1 MKKALLIGA
10 SLVVSLGTAAQTLN
24 VVVGEVTYKIP
35 AFQAGSMDYADGS
48 KLTILG
54 KTFQLKEVT
63 RMYVDHSDV
72 ADNSVS
78 VTYNGSAA
86 AVTVAG
92 NCMSHLDVTV
102 NGSAV
107 SIVQDETVDTEISY
121 SLSGASDNGSFYM
134 DGHYK
139 ATVVFDNLS
148 LTCADSAAVNIE
160 NGKRIAIQL
169 VGESTLKDSKA
180 SQGKGALMVNS
191 HSEFDGDGTLNLYG
205 YAKHAY
211 WADEYVQLKK
221 KFTGTINIL
230 YAKKDGLNVNQYFLQ
245 NGGHF
250 NVSGT
255 LDDGIQV
262 SADDEEGGYATIS
275 GGSLT
280 IDVTAAGSK
289 GLKCDGNIT
298 IDDSKSAPTV
308 TISNSGKG
316 KWDSDDQEVKGAACM
331 SSDANVTIAAGQI
344 SLTATGSG
352 GKGLKCDSTLTITGG
367 DLSVTTTGTTYVNI
381 RGNQEYDGNYRG
393 QLDRLA
399 DAYTTSPKGIKVGIK
414 ATESSTG
421 LPVGDIQISGGN
433 IHVTCSGQQD
443 GSEGIESKGT
453 LTISGGTIDCNT
465 YDDAINSSSHMYIK
479 GGTITVYSS
488 GNDGIDSNGNLYFSG
503 GTTVAYGTR
512 SPECGI
518 DANEEEGYTV
528 FFTGGNVLGIGGG
541 NNSHPTTQESTQGYV
556 TYSGNVTAGC
566 TLTVSKDGTV
576 LATFTLPYDY
586 SRGNVILTAE
596 GMTAGEQY
604 TVSDGTSTQ
613 TLSAV
618 QYGNGGPG
626 GGGRPGGGGGPGGGG
641 HGGW

>member
-180 SQGKGALMVNS
+180 SQGKGALMVNG

-255 LDDGIQV
+255 LD
-262 SADDEEGGYATIS
+262 
-275 GGSLT
+275 
-280 IDVTAAGSK
+280 
-289 GLKCDGNIT
+289 DGNIT

>member
-35 AFQAGSMDYADGS
+35 ASQAGSMDYADGS

-139 ATVVFDNLS
+139 ATVVFANLS
-148 LTCADSAAVNIE
+148 LICADSAAVNIE

-180 SQGKGALMVNS
+180 SQGKGALMVNG

-308 TISNSGKG
+308 TITNSGKG
-316 KWDSDDQEVKGAACM
+316 KWDSDDQEVKGATCM

-381 RGNQEYDGNYRG
+381 EGNQEYDGNYRG
-393 QLDRLA
+393 QLDRLD

-488 GNDGIDSNGNLYFSG
+488 GNDGLDSNGNLYFSG
-503 GTTVAYGTR
+503 ERR
-512 SPECGI
+512 SPT
-518 DANEEEGYTV
+518 AHALP
-528 FFTGGNVLGIGGG
+528 NVASTPMKKRDTRCSSRVAMFWESVVATTPIPLRRSQPKATSPIRAT
-541 NNSHPTTQESTQGYV
+541 SRRAAHSPSARTAPYLPPSPCPTTIV
-556 TYSGNVTAGC
+556 A
-566 TLTVSKDGTV
+566 
-576 LATFTLPYDY
+576 ATSSSPP
-586 SRGNVILTAE
+586 RA
-596 GMTAGEQY
+596 
-604 TVSDGTSTQ
+604 
-613 TLSAV
+613 
-618 QYGNGGPG
+618 
-626 GGGRPGGGGGPGGGG
+626 
-641 HGGW
+641 

>member
-35 AFQAGSMDYADGS
+35 ASQAGSMDYADGS
-48 KLTILG
+48 RLTILG

-72 ADNSVS
+72 ADNSVN

-92 NCMSHLDVTV
+92 NCMSHLDVTA

-148 LTCADSAAVNIE
+148 LNCADSAAVNIE

-180 SQGKGALMVNS
+180 SQGKGALMVNG

-221 KFTGTINIL
+221 KFTGTIL
-230 YAKKDGLNVNQYFLQ
+230 YAKKDGLNVSQYFLQ

-255 LDDGIQV
+255 LGDGIQV

-298 IDDSKSAPTV
+298 IDDSKSVPTV
-308 TISNSGKG
+308 TITNSGKG
-316 KWDSDDQEVKGAACM
+316 KWDSDDQKVKGAACM
-331 SSDANVTIAAGQI
+331 SSDANVPIAAGQI

-381 RGNQEYDGNYRG
+381 GGNQEYDGNYRG
-393 QLDRLA
+393 QLDRLD

-488 GNDGIDSNGNLYFSG
+488 GNDGLDSNGNLYFSG

>member
-35 AFQAGSMDYADGS
+35 ASQAGSMDYADGS

-92 NCMSHLDVTV
+92 NCMSHLDVTA

-180 SQGKGALMVNS
+180 SQGKGALMVNG

-308 TISNSGKG
+308 TITNSGKG

-381 RGNQEYDGNYRG
+381 GGNQEYDGNYRG
-393 QLDRLA
+393 QLDRLD

-488 GNDGIDSNGNLYFSG
+488 GNDGLDSNGNLYFSG
-503 GTTVAYGTR
+503 ERR
-512 SPECGI
+512 SPT
-518 DANEEEGYTV
+518 AHV
-528 FFTGGNVLGIGGG
+528 LPNVASTPMKKRDTRCSSRVAMFWESVVATTPIPLRRSQPKATSPIRAT
-541 NNSHPTTQESTQGYV
+541 SRRAAHSPSARTAPYLPPSPCPTTIV
-556 TYSGNVTAGC
+556 A
-566 TLTVSKDGTV
+566 
-576 LATFTLPYDY
+576 ATSSSPP
-586 SRGNVILTAE
+586 RA
-596 GMTAGEQY
+596 
-604 TVSDGTSTQ
+604 
-613 TLSAV
+613 
-618 QYGNGGPG
+618 
-626 GGGRPGGGGGPGGGG
+626 
-641 HGGW
+641 

>member
-35 AFQAGSMDYADGS
+35 ASQAGSMDYADGS
-48 KLTILG
+48 RLTILG

-92 NCMSHLDVTV
+92 NCMSHLNVTA

-180 SQGKGALMVNS
+180 SQGKGALMVNG

-308 TISNSGKG
+308 TITNSGKG

-381 RGNQEYDGNYRG
+381 GGNQEYDGNYRG
-393 QLDRLA
+393 QLDRLD

-488 GNDGIDSNGNLYFSG
+488 GNDGLDSNSNLYFSG
-503 GTTVAYGTR
+503 ERR
-512 SPECGI
+512 SPT
-518 DANEEEGYTV
+518 AHV
-528 FFTGGNVLGIGGG
+528 LPNVASTPMKKRDTRCSSRVAMCWESVVATTPIPLRRSQPKATSPIRAT
-541 NNSHPTTQESTQGYV
+541 SRRAAHSPSARTAPYLPPLLCPTTIV
-556 TYSGNVTAGC
+556 A
-566 TLTVSKDGTV
+566 
-576 LATFTLPYDY
+576 ATSSSPP
-586 SRGNVILTAE
+586 RA
-596 GMTAGEQY
+596 
-604 TVSDGTSTQ
+604 
-613 TLSAV
+613 
-618 QYGNGGPG
+618 
-626 GGGRPGGGGGPGGGG
+626 
-641 HGGW
+641 

>member
-35 AFQAGSMDYADGS
+35 ASQAGSMDYADGS

-72 ADNSVS
+72 ADNSVN

-92 NCMSHLDVTV
+92 NCMSHLDVTA

-148 LTCADSAAVNIE
+148 LNCADSAAVNIE

-180 SQGKGALMVNS
+180 SQGKGALMVNG

-262 SADDEEGGYATIS
+262 SADEEEGGYATIS

-308 TISNSGKG
+308 TITNSGKG

-381 RGNQEYDGNYRG
+381 GGNQEYDGNYRG
-393 QLDRLA
+393 QLDRLD

-488 GNDGIDSNGNLYFSG
+488 GNDGLDSNGNLYFSG
-503 GTTVAYGTR
+503 ERR
-512 SPECGI
+512 SPT
-518 DANEEEGYTV
+518 AHALP
-528 FFTGGNVLGIGGG
+528 NVASTPMKKRDTRCSSQVAMFWESVVATTPIPLRRSQPKATSPIRAT
-541 NNSHPTTQESTQGYV
+541 SRRAAYSPSARTAPYLPPSPCPTTI
-556 TYSGNVTAGC
+556 AA
-566 TLTVSKDGTV
+566 
-576 LATFTLPYDY
+576 ATSSSPPM
-586 SRGNVILTAE
+586 A
-596 GMTAGEQY
+596 
-604 TVSDGTSTQ
+604 
-613 TLSAV
+613 
-618 QYGNGGPG
+618 
-626 GGGRPGGGGGPGGGG
+626 
-641 HGGW
+641 

>member
-35 AFQAGSMDYADGS
+35 ASQAGSMDYADGS
-48 KLTILG
+48 RLTILG
-54 KTFQLKEVT
+54 KIFQLKEVT

-180 SQGKGALMVNS
+180 SQGKGALMVNG

-308 TISNSGKG
+308 TITNSGKG

-381 RGNQEYDGNYRG
+381 GGNQEYDGNYRG
-393 QLDRLA
+393 QLDRLD

-488 GNDGIDSNGNLYFSG
+488 GNDGLDSNGNLYFSG
-503 GTTVAYGTR
+503 GTTVAYAHALPNVASTPMKKRDTR
-512 SPECGI
+512 CSSRVAMFWESVVATTPIPLRRSQPKATSPIRATSRRAAHSPSARTAPYLPPLLC
-518 DANEEEGYTV
+518 
-528 FFTGGNVLGIGGG
+528 
-541 NNSHPTTQESTQGYV
+541 PTTI
-556 TYSGNVTAGC
+556 AA
-566 TLTVSKDGTV
+566 
-576 LATFTLPYDY
+576 ATSSSPP
-586 SRGNVILTAE
+586 RA
-596 GMTAGEQY
+596 
-604 TVSDGTSTQ
+604 
-613 TLSAV
+613 
-618 QYGNGGPG
+618 
-626 GGGRPGGGGGPGGGG
+626 
-641 HGGW
+641 

>member
-180 SQGKGALMVNS
+180 SQGKGALMVNG

-421 LPVGDIQISGGN
+421 LPVGDIQISGG
-433 IHVTCSGQQD
+433 
-443 GSEGIESKGT
+443 
-453 LTISGGTIDCNT
+453 TIDCNT

>member
-35 AFQAGSMDYADGS
+35 ASQAGSMDYADGS
-48 KLTILG
+48 RLTILG
-54 KTFQLKEVT
+54 KTFQLNEVT

-92 NCMSHLDVTV
+92 NCMSHLDVTA

-180 SQGKGALMVNS
+180 SQGKGALMVNG

-289 GLKCDGNIT
+289 GLKCDGGRNEGT
-298 IDDSKSAPTV
+298 EMRRQHHHRRQQVRAHRDD
-308 TISNSGKG
+308 N
-316 KWDSDDQEVKGAACM
+316 QQRQ
-331 SSDANVTIAAGQI
+331 GQ
-344 SLTATGSG
+344 
-352 GKGLKCDSTLTITGG
+352 
-367 DLSVTTTGTTYVNI
+367 V
-381 RGNQEYDGNYRG
+381 G
-393 QLDRLA
+393 QR
-399 DAYTTSPKGIKVGIK
+399 
-414 ATESSTG
+414 
-421 LPVGDIQISGGN
+421 
-433 IHVTCSGQQD
+433 
-443 GSEGIESKGT
+443 
-453 LTISGGTIDCNT
+453 
-465 YDDAINSSSHMYIK
+465 
-479 GGTITVYSS
+479 
-488 GNDGIDSNGNLYFSG
+488 
-503 GTTVAYGTR
+503 
-512 SPECGI
+512 
-518 DANEEEGYTV
+518 
-528 FFTGGNVLGIGGG
+528 
-541 NNSHPTTQESTQGYV
+541 
-556 TYSGNVTAGC
+556 
-566 TLTVSKDGTV
+566 
-576 LATFTLPYDY
+576 
-586 SRGNVILTAE
+586 
-596 GMTAGEQY
+596 
-604 TVSDGTSTQ
+604 
-613 TLSAV
+613 
-618 QYGNGGPG
+618 
-626 GGGRPGGGGGPGGGG
+626 RPGGERCGLHVERRQRDHSGWTDQPDSHGQRWQGTEVRLDADHHGRRPQRDHNGNNLCQHRRQPGV
-641 HGGW
+641 

>member
-92 NCMSHLDVTV
+92 NCMIHLDVTV

-139 ATVVFDNLS
+139 ATVVLDNLS

-180 SQGKGALMVNS
+180 SQGKGALMVNG

-230 YAKKDGLNVNQYFLQ
+230 YAKKDSLNVNQYFLQ

-262 SADDEEGGYATIS
+262 SADEEGGYATIS

-381 RGNQEYDGNYRG
+381 GGNQEYDGNYRG

>member
-35 AFQAGSMDYADGS
+35 ASQAGSMDYADGS

-180 SQGKGALMVNS
+180 SQGKGALMVNG

-230 YAKKDGLNVNQYFLQ
+230 YAKKDDLNVSQYFLQ

-262 SADDEEGGYATIS
+262 SADEEGGYATIS

-308 TISNSGKG
+308 TITNSGKG

-381 RGNQEYDGNYRG
+381 GGNQEYDGNYRG
-393 QLDRLA
+393 QLDRLD

-488 GNDGIDSNGNLYFSG
+488 GNDGLDSNGNLYFSG

-626 GGGRPGGGGGPGGGG
+626 GGGGPSGGGGPGGGG

>member
-35 AFQAGSMDYADGS
+35 ASQAGSMDYADGS
-48 KLTILG
+48 RLTILG

-121 SLSGASDNGSFYM
+121 LLSGASDNGSFYM

-139 ATVVFDNLS
+139 ATMVFDNLS

-180 SQGKGALMVNS
+180 SQGKGALMVNG

-308 TISNSGKG
+308 TITNSGKG

-381 RGNQEYDGNYRG
+381 GGNQEYDGNYRG
-393 QLDRLA
+393 QLDRLD

-433 IHVTCSGQQD
+433 IHVTCSGQQ
-443 GSEGIESKGT
+443 
-453 LTISGGTIDCNT
+453 
-465 YDDAINSSSHMYIK
+465 
-479 GGTITVYSS
+479 
-488 GNDGIDSNGNLYFSG
+488 
-503 GTTVAYGTR
+503 
-512 SPECGI
+512 
-518 DANEEEGYTV
+518 
-528 FFTGGNVLGIGGG
+528 
-541 NNSHPTTQESTQGYV
+541 
-556 TYSGNVTAGC
+556 
-566 TLTVSKDGTV
+566 
-576 LATFTLPYDY
+576 
-586 SRGNVILTAE
+586 
-596 GMTAGEQY
+596 
-604 TVSDGTSTQ
+604 
-613 TLSAV
+613 LSLI
-618 QYGNGGPG
+618 
-626 GGGRPGGGGGPGGGG
+626 
-641 HGGW
+641 HI

>member
-10 SLVVSLGTAAQTLN
+10 SLVVSLGTAAQPLN

-35 AFQAGSMDYADGS
+35 ASQAGSMDYADGS
-48 KLTILG
+48 RLTILG

-72 ADNSVS
+72 TDNSVN

-121 SLSGASDNGSFYM
+121 LLSGASDNGSFYM

-148 LTCADSAAVNIE
+148 LICADSAAVNIE

-180 SQGKGALMVNS
+180 SQGKGALMVNG

-308 TISNSGKG
+308 TITNSGKG

-381 RGNQEYDGNYRG
+381 GGNQEYDGNYRG
-393 QLDRLA
+393 
-399 DAYTTSPKGIKVGIK
+399 
-414 ATESSTG
+414 
-421 LPVGDIQISGGN
+421 
-433 IHVTCSGQQD
+433 
-443 GSEGIESKGT
+443 
-453 LTISGGTIDCNT
+453 
-465 YDDAINSSSHMYIK
+465 NS
-479 GGTITVYSS
+479 
-488 GNDGIDSNGNLYFSG
+488 
-503 GTTVAYGTR
+503 
-512 SPECGI
+512 
-518 DANEEEGYTV
+518 
-528 FFTGGNVLGIGGG
+528 
-541 NNSHPTTQESTQGYV
+541 
-556 TYSGNVTAGC
+556 
-566 TLTVSKDGTV
+566 TVSTTPTPHRPR
-576 LATFTLPYDY
+576 A
-586 SRGNVILTAE
+586 SR
-596 GMTAGEQY
+596 
-604 TVSDGTSTQ
+604 
-613 TLSAV
+613 
-618 QYGNGGPG
+618 
-626 GGGRPGGGGGPGGGG
+626 
-641 HGGW
+641 

>member
-35 AFQAGSMDYADGS
+35 ASQAGSMDYADGS

-92 NCMSHLDVTV
+92 NCMSHLDVTA
-102 NGSAV
+102 NGSAI

-121 SLSGASDNGSFYM
+121 LLSGASENGSFYM

-139 ATVVFDNLS
+139 ATLVFDNLS

-180 SQGKGALMVNS
+180 SQGKGALMVNG

-344 SLTATGSG
+344 SLTAT
-352 GKGLKCDSTLTITGG
+352 
-367 DLSVTTTGTTYVNI
+367 
-381 RGNQEYDGNYRG
+381 
-393 QLDRLA
+393 
-399 DAYTTSPKGIKVGIK
+399 
-414 ATESSTG
+414 
-421 LPVGDIQISGGN
+421 
-433 IHVTCSGQQD
+433 
-443 GSEGIESKGT
+443 
-453 LTISGGTIDCNT
+453 
-465 YDDAINSSSHMYIK
+465 
-479 GGTITVYSS
+479 
-488 GNDGIDSNGNLYFSG
+488 
-503 GTTVAYGTR
+503 
-512 SPECGI
+512 
-518 DANEEEGYTV
+518 
-528 FFTGGNVLGIGGG
+528 
-541 NNSHPTTQESTQGYV
+541 
-556 TYSGNVTAGC
+556 
-566 TLTVSKDGTV
+566 VSRD
-576 LATFTLPYDY
+576 
-586 SRGNVILTAE
+586 
-596 GMTAGEQY
+596 
-604 TVSDGTSTQ
+604 
-613 TLSAV
+613 
-618 QYGNGGPG
+618 
-626 GGGRPGGGGGPGGGG
+626 
-641 HGGW
+641 

>member
-139 ATVVFDNLS
+139 ATVVLDNLS

-180 SQGKGALMVNS
+180 SQGKGALMVNG

-381 RGNQEYDGNYRG
+381 GGNQEYDGNYRG

-488 GNDGIDSNGNLYFSG
+488 GNDALTPTATCTSR
-503 GTTVAYGTR
+503 VERR
-512 SPECGI
+512 SPT
-518 DANEEEGYTV
+518 AHALP
-528 FFTGGNVLGIGGG
+528 NVASTPMKKRDTRCSSRVAMFWESVVATTPIPLRRSQPKATSPIRAT
-541 NNSHPTTQESTQGYV
+541 SRRAAHSPSARTAPYLPPSPCPTTIV
-556 TYSGNVTAGC
+556 A
-566 TLTVSKDGTV
+566 
-576 LATFTLPYDY
+576 ATSSSPP
-586 SRGNVILTAE
+586 RA
-596 GMTAGEQY
+596 
-604 TVSDGTSTQ
+604 
-613 TLSAV
+613 
-618 QYGNGGPG
+618 
-626 GGGRPGGGGGPGGGG
+626 
-641 HGGW
+641 